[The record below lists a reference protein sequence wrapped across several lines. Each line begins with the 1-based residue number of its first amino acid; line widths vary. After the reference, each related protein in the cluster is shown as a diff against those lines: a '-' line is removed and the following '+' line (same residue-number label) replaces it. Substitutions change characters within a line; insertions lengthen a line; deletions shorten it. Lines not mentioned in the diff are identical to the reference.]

1 MKPSKFIIFS
11 LLIYLL
17 SSPSFSETID
27 DLVRRDGKFYLKFS
41 EELFS
46 GNLKERFREHSGT
59 VSGKVNISDIGIL
72 VS

>member
-27 DLVRRDGKFYLKFS
+27 DLVRRDGKFYLQFS

-46 GNLKERFREHSGT
+46 GNLKERFRWNSPL
-59 VSGKVNISDIGIL
+59 KVAHPLGY
-72 VS
+72 VYPY